1 MPLISEPSTAESVAV
16 VATAVAFATVLEA
29 GQAYEVSSS
38 TNCWIARAQALTFD
52 DAVFIADNTTE
63 TITFGAA
70 HGLTT
75 GDGPFRVSNSGGGLP
90 SGLVAA
96 TDYWAIV
103 IDADTIK
110 LATTLANA
118 LAGTAQLLATDGTG
132 THTMSDTSATIK
144 VGGAAVAL
152 ASGAM
157 FVPAGVPRQIP
168 GAFTVASTLRT
179 KLSIIRDSADGKASL
194 TRLAAV

>member
-75 GDGPFRVSNSGGGLP
+75 GDGPFRVSNSGGGPGGVVGRLRRH
-90 SGLVAA
+90 
-96 TDYWAIV
+96 
-103 IDADTIK
+103 
-110 LATTLANA
+110 
-118 LAGTAQLLATDGTG
+118 GTG
-132 THTMSDTSATIK
+132 GGRDCVVGRTGRQDRKRCDRQQQSRSHFRRTHRHSVSPVSM
-144 VGGAAVAL
+144 AARRF
-152 ASGAM
+152 S
-157 FVPAGVPRQIP
+157 
-168 GAFTVASTLRT
+168 
-179 KLSIIRDSADGKASL
+179 
-194 TRLAAV
+194 